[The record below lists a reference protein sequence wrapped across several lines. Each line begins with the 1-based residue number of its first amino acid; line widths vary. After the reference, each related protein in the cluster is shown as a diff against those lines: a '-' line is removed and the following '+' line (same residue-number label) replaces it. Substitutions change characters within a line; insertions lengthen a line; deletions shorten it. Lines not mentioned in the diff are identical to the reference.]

1 MGVKFCSELKR
12 LTLDVLKDEFG
23 GKTGTN
29 LYELCRGIDKRKVCL
44 QIYSSFCFKTQR
56 VQGCHSFWSL
66 RLVFK
71 ISETSEKFSI
81 V

>member
-44 QIYSSFCFKTQR
+44 IIYSSFVLKLKLYR
-56 VQGCHSFWSL
+56 VASRSGHSD
-66 RLVFK
+66 
-71 ISETSEKFSI
+71 
-81 V
+81 